1 MKHLVRPFAIAISTC
16 AGLTVS
22 AQASFLMITDSDDDR
37 VLLFDAFDGSLV
49 NENFLLLDELVPAF
63 TGSSFDSAS
72 SPINAVQ
79 VGNEIWVS
87 DNSED
92 SIFRVNSSRQVIG
105 RIGGRATEF
114 GGTEGLD
121 DIRGLDQL
129 GNTVFVLND
138 GTSNSAPGD
147 DTIVTIDAT
156 TGLITGNFA
165 LRGEAEDI
173 LVVGNELFVNNR
185 DGNSTV
191 GNNSDDTIDVY
202 DPAGNYLRTFVDSD
216 GSSEFDSPQ
225 QMARSSAGLLV
236 ASESTPQ
243 GIFEYSLDGVLLD
256 SLLSSSSGA
265 LGSLSSIIGVGELG
279 NGNLIFTANNL
290 GVFTYDRVSGDVTQV
305 IGGIDP
311 GYIEATSIPAPG
323 SAPVLAALAVLAR
336 RRRRP

>member
-165 LRGEAEDI
+165 LRQRA
-173 LVVGNELFVNNR
+173 
-185 DGNSTV
+185 
-191 GNNSDDTIDVY
+191 
-202 DPAGNYLRTFVDSD
+202 LREQSRWQLHRW
-216 GSSEFDSPQ
+216 Q
-225 QMARSSAGLLV
+225 QLRRHDRCLRSRGQLPPHV
-236 ASESTPQ
+236 R
-243 GIFEYSLDGVLLD
+243 GFGRIV
-256 SLLSSSSGA
+256 
-265 LGSLSSIIGVGELG
+265 
-279 NGNLIFTANNL
+279 
-290 GVFTYDRVSGDVTQV
+290 RV
-305 IGGIDP
+305 
-311 GYIEATSIPAPG
+311 
-323 SAPVLAALAVLAR
+323 
-336 RRRRP
+336 